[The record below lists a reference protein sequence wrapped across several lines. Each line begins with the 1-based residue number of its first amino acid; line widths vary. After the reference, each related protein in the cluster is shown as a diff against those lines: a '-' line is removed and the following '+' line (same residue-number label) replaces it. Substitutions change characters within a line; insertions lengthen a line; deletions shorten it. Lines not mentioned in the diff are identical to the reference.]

1 MKKLITWILVFI
13 CVLIIVGCSNHMTFD
28 INNASRLN
36 IKSPFGEVYIR
47 DSETV
52 QRITENIN
60 SLRFEKTSE
69 ANGEEDYVYL
79 LTWFD
84 AEDKELESIAIT
96 EENGYRIRYN
106 GYYYKVGAD
115 LCIDVELI
123 KDEVFRI
130 YSSSVLEGERVIEP
144 LEDETQMSETSEVA
158 SEKQIVFDEV
168 VQAYHQASEAASW
181 FRIASLPE
189 DGSQGAIDMSDQVI
203 ENDLTYFRVK
213 QFDSY
218 SGFIDYLGTL
228 FSDEMIE
235 SFLAYN
241 GHMYIEHNGYLYGRF
256 GMRGTNI
263 FMGEEIY
270 HIEYVDNG
278 KVHLLVIVEVMNEDL
293 SAVKEYQTFIF
304 PYENIEGKWVFTD
317 FPEIR

>member
-96 EENGYRIRYN
+96 EENG
-106 GYYYKVGAD
+106 
-115 LCIDVELI
+115 C
-123 KDEVFRI
+123 
-130 YSSSVLEGERVIEP
+130 
-144 LEDETQMSETSEVA
+144 
-158 SEKQIVFDEV
+158 QI
-168 VQAYHQASEAASW
+168 
-181 FRIASLPE
+181 
-189 DGSQGAIDMSDQVI
+189 
-203 ENDLTYFRVK
+203 
-213 QFDSY
+213 
-218 SGFIDYLGTL
+218 
-228 FSDEMIE
+228 
-235 SFLAYN
+235 
-241 GHMYIEHNGYLYGRF
+241 
-256 GMRGTNI
+256 
-263 FMGEEIY
+263 
-270 HIEYVDNG
+270 
-278 KVHLLVIVEVMNEDL
+278 
-293 SAVKEYQTFIF
+293 
-304 PYENIEGKWVFTD
+304 
-317 FPEIR
+317 